1 MRLKLSLR
9 KWDIINFGFD
19 FKFWKSL
26 LTPVKMTTKKQ
37 TIKRTLKTIWFSA
50 VIVFMF
56 WQFYSFQSKGVDES
70 LLQNS
75 ETIEVEEN
83 SDFYLFELVNG
94 CKEVLIF
101 FPGAMVDPKAY
112 VPLCR
117 KIADNNVKVYLI
129 KMPWRLASQGY
140 NLPKELKL
148 FADSSKTYI
157 LAGHSLG
164 AKMAAQFVY
173 ENPNLVDKLI
183 LIGTT
188 HPRDI
193 SLANSAI
200 PILKIYG
207 SNDGV
212 ADEESIIKNKSKLPA
227 ATKFVK
233 INGANHSQF
242 GYYGFQLGDN
252 SARIGREKQQAE
264 TLQHILAFIK

>member
-1 MRLKLSLR
+1 MTSKKLNLK
-9 KWDIINFGFD
+9 K
-19 FKFWKSL
+19 
-26 LTPVKMTTKKQ
+26 
-37 TIKRTLKTIWFSA
+37 TLKTIWFSA
-50 VIVFMF
+50 AFVFMF

-75 ETIEVEEN
+75 KTVKVEES
-83 SDFYLFELVNG
+83 SDFYTFKPEKE
-94 CKEVLIF
+94 CKQVLIF
-101 FPGAMVDPKAY
+101 FPGAMVEPKAY

-117 KIADNNVKVYLI
+117 KIADNSINVYLI
-129 KMPWRLASQGY
+129 KMPWRMASQGY
-140 NLPKELKL
+140 NLPKENRL
-148 FADSSKTYI
+148 FADTSETYI

-173 ENPNLVDKLI
+173 ENPRLIDKLI

-193 SLANSAI
+193 SLANSTI
-200 PILKIYG
+200 PIMKIYG

-212 ADEESIIKNKSKLPA
+212 ANEESIIKNKYKLPTT
-227 ATKFVK
+227 TKFVK

-252 SARIGREKQQAE
+252 SATISREQQQAE
-264 TLQHILAFIK
+264 TLQHIIGFIKK

>member
-1 MRLKLSLR
+1 
-9 KWDIINFGFD
+9 
-19 FKFWKSL
+19 
-26 LTPVKMTTKKQ
+26 
-37 TIKRTLKTIWFSA
+37 
-50 VIVFMF
+50 
-56 WQFYSFQSKGVDES
+56 
-70 LLQNS
+70 
-75 ETIEVEEN
+75 
-83 SDFYLFELVNG
+83 
-94 CKEVLIF
+94 
-101 FPGAMVDPKAY
+101 
-112 VPLCR
+112 
-117 KIADNNVKVYLI
+117 
-129 KMPWRLASQGY
+129 MPWRLASQGY

-148 FADSSKTYI
+148 FADTSKNYI

-173 ENPNLVDKLI
+173 ENPSLIDKLV

-193 SLANSAI
+193 SLANSKI

-227 ATKFVK
+227 TTKFVK

-252 SARIGREKQQAE
+252 SATIGREQQQSE
-264 TLQHILAFIK
+264 TVQHIIEFVQQ

>member
-1 MRLKLSLR
+1 
-9 KWDIINFGFD
+9 
-19 FKFWKSL
+19 
-26 LTPVKMTTKKQ
+26 MTTKKQ
-37 TIKRTLKTIWFSA
+37 NIKKTLKTIWFSA
-50 VIVFMF
+50 VFIFMF

-70 LLQNS
+70 LL
-75 ETIEVEEN
+75 EN
-83 SDFYLFELVNG
+83 SKTIKVEQSSKFYSFQPVKGFEKVF
-94 CKEVLIF
+94 IF
-101 FPGAMVDPKAY
+101 FPGAMVDPEAY

-117 KIADNNVKVYLI
+117 KIADNNIKVYLI
-129 KMPWRLASQGY
+129 KMPWRMASQGY

-148 FADSSKTYI
+148 LADSSKTYI
-157 LAGHSLG
+157 LGGHSLG

-193 SLANSAI
+193 SLANSTI
-200 PILKIYG
+200 PIMKIYG

-227 ATKFVK
+227 TTKFIK

-252 SARIGREKQQAE
+252 SASIGREEQQSE
-264 TLQHILAFIK
+264 TLKHILEFIKQ